1 MDSLE
6 SIRLEQFRQFQK
18 EIRGSERYL
27 IVGLDIAKDSHH
39 AFFGTATGR
48 TLWKRWLFDNSKEGF
63 QELLLQTEALQ
74 VRHGLPQ
81 VVFGLEPTANY
92 HKPLGEHLIRHGHQL
107 VLVSGVAVKRNREL
121 LDGRWDKHDTKDAA
135 NVADLISQGKCLYY
149 EHPDPRIRDLR
160 LLLSLKK
167 RLKRQEQGIRV
178 RIRNGL
184 LAQYFPELD
193 RTFPRLIASKKERD
207 LLSAMQQPSSI
218 GCAAHPEVAFAAKVM
233 VQELQQARESLKA
246 VQERIQKLCF
256 QFPEYAYLLSIP
268 GFGPEVSSQVLAA
281 IGDPFRFGKGSQ
293 VLKMA
298 GLDLSADRSGKA
310 SERARPVISKKGKA
324 DLRYA
329 LYQAAFIA
337 SIRNAA
343 FTAYYTLRLKA
354 RSQEPG
360 IQAKRRVKLA
370 AKLLLIAWTLM
381 KRKEVFDPERLV
393 PSALL

>member
-1 MDSLE
+1 MDSLDRT
-6 SIRLEQFRQFQK
+6 RLEQFRQFK
-18 EIRGSERYL
+18 REIRGSEQYL

-39 AFFGTATGR
+39 AFFGSATGQ
-48 TLWKRWLFDNSKEGF
+48 TLWKRWLFDNSREGF
-63 QELLLQTEALQ
+63 QKLLLQTEALQ

-92 HKPLGEHLIRHGHQL
+92 HKPLGEYLIRGAHQ
-107 VLVSGVAVKRNREL
+107 VVFVSGVAVKRNREL

-184 LAQYFPELD
+184 VAQYCPELD
-193 RTFPRLIASKKERD
+193 PSLSRLIAPGKESD
-207 LLSAMQQPSSI
+207 LLSTMQQPSSI
-218 GCAAHPEVAFAAKVM
+218 GCAAHPEVAFVAKVM
-233 VQELQQARESLKA
+233 MEELQQIRKVLKA
-246 VQERIQKLCF
+246 VQERIQKLCS
-256 QFPEYAYLLSIP
+256 QFAEYAYLLSIP
-268 GFGPEVSSQVLAA
+268 GFGPQVSSQVLGA
-281 IGDPFRFGKGSQ
+281 IGDPSRFQNGKQ

-298 GLDLSADRSGKA
+298 GLDLSADRSGKT

-354 RSQEPG
+354 RRQEPG

-370 AKLLLIAWTLM
+370 AKLLIIAWTLM
-381 KRKEVFDPERLV
+381 KRKEVFDPERLIIHR
-393 PSALL
+393 